1 LLKNIILFNAENKNE
16 VKNMLVVCAAI
27 IHKDNKV
34 LIAQRKE
41 GDTHALLWE
50 FPGGKV
56 EEGES
61 PEESIVREINEE
73 LDINISADNV
83 FDVVHHK
90 YEKRNIILIVYNC
103 TYLSG
108 DPKAIEC
115 NDFKWID
122 IKEMNKFK
130 FVAADNNIVNKLNNL
145 L

>member
-1 LLKNIILFNAENKNE
+1 
-16 VKNMLVVCAAI
+16 MLVVSAAI

-34 LIAQRKE
+34 LIAQRRE
-41 GDTHALLWE
+41 EDAHSLMWE

-61 PEESIVREINEE
+61 PSESIVREIKEE
-73 LDINISADNV
+73 LDIDISVDNV
-83 FDVVHHK
+83 FDVIHHK

-108 DPKAIEC
+108 VPKAIEC
-115 NDFKWID
+115 NNFKWVD
-122 IKEMNKFK
+122 IKSLQNYEFA
-130 FVAADNNIVNKLNNL
+130 AADIKIVNKLNIL